1 MVIQVVS
8 VVVLPIIMLI
18 LAASPFDEPIKIEP
32 SEPAPPENIDNAGAT
47 FFILWV
53 IWLLIIIRIVYQV
66 RKGNFRIKKGF

>member
-8 VVVLPIIMLI
+8 VVVLPIIMLV

-32 SEPAPPENIDNAGAT
+32 SEPTPPEKIDNAGAT

-53 IWLLIIIRIVYQV
+53 IWLLIIIRIIYQV

>member
-1 MVIQVVS
+1 MVIQVAS

-32 SEPAPPENIDNAGAT
+32 SEPAPPENIDNVGGT

-53 IWLLIIIRIVYQV
+53 IWLLIIIRIIYQV

>member
-8 VVVLPIIMLI
+8 VVVLPIIILV

-32 SEPAPPENIDNAGAT
+32 SEPAPPENIDNTGAT